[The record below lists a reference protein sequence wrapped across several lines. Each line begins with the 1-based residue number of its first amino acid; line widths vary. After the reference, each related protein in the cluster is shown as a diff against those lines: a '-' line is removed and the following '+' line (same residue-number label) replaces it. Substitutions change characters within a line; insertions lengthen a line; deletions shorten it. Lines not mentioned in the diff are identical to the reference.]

1 MQCWPCDI
9 TGERFQNR
17 QDVICYKSSGN
28 TRSILKKK
36 ILLEVDLKYFA
47 FDTKSHMF
55 PRPRVQENNDKT
67 GWDLDLKTWRERGRE
82 EEKERGRKG
91 GREKRREG
99 GRSHL
104 RVLTRVERSRE
115 KGSTLSLFPWALCD
129 LCPWG

>member
-1 MQCWPCDI
+1 MLQVFRKHTLDS
-9 TGERFQNR
+9 E
-17 QDVICYKSSGN
+17 
-28 TRSILKKK
+28 KK

-67 GWDLDLKTWRERGRE
+67 GWDLDLKTWRERGKE